1 VKTLGLLLVLT
12 AVVLAGEPVTLI
24 VLHTN
29 DLHGQLDPQPA
40 SPRRA
45 VLRGKPAGGFAHLA
59 TMVRAVR
66 KEAAGRVVL
75 LDAGD
80 IFQGTPI
87 GNETRGDA
95 VIECMNALAYHA
107 GALGNHEFDFGIP
120 NMLRL
125 VKRADF
131 PVLAANMT
139 GEMGAIKPWVIL
151 RPKGL
156 DCRIAVIG
164 LITDSTPDITSPAV
178 GRAYKFA
185 DPIATT
191 KRLVREIKAD
201 LYIVV
206 SHCGIDV
213 EKKLAESVPQL
224 ALVVG
229 GHSHTPITHTFG
241 TVLVSQTHA
250 KSLSLGRVDIEL
262 DPDTWKVLKA
272 QATLLPVDPQTTPA
286 DPALKAVIDKHR
298 AVLGKK
304 LQEVLGTLTEPA
316 QRKRGKFSSS
326 AGNWMTDVIRDV
338 GKAQIGFTNKGGLRA
353 DLEAGKVTLADV
365 YRLMPFENVVVSMD
379 LTGSDVRSLIL
390 KHLSKRHSLEWSG
403 MRVRIQRD
411 RNPEITVAGKPL
423 DDAATYRVAT
433 NSFLA
438 WGGDGFTT
446 FKRGMNRRNSGVLLR
461 DAMAE
466 DLRRRVSYAPP
477 REPRLVAE
485 KPPR

>member
-1 VKTLGLLLVLT
+1 MPSESATSKGPTCPYQYYNQANPEAHYATTGPEIWQQTDGRVSHWVCGIGTGGTISGAGKYLKEQNRDVRVVGVDTVGSVYAHYREHGELPPPDRIQPYLIDGIGEDFLPETVWWDYIDEVVTVDDKTAYRT
-12 AVVLAGEPVTLI
+12 TMELA
-24 VLHTN
+24 
-29 DLHGQLDPQPA
+29 
-40 SPRRA
+40 
-45 VLRGKPAGGFAHLA
+45 
-59 TMVRAVR
+59 R
-66 KEAAGRVVL
+66 KEA
-75 LDAGD
+75 
-80 IFQGTPI
+80 IFVGSS
-87 GNETRGDA
+87 GGA
-95 VIECMNALAYHA
+95 AAA
-107 GALGNHEFDFGIP
+107 GAGQVAASLPDSAVVVT
-120 NMLRL
+120 L
-125 VKRADF
+125 F
-131 PVLAANMT
+131 PDS
-139 GEMGAIKPWVIL
+139 GERYLSKLNQNWMQE
-151 RPKGL
+151 
-156 DCRIAVIG
+156 
-164 LITDSTPDITSPAV
+164 PAV

-272 QATLLPVDPQTTPA
+272 RATLLPVDPQTTPA
-286 DPALKAVIDKHR
+286 DPAVKAVIDKHR

-316 QRKRGKFSSS
+316 RRKRGKFSST

-353 DLEAGKVTLADV
+353 DLEAGKVTLSDV

-403 MRVRIQRD
+403 MRVRINPDIVMLPSGRD
-411 RNPEITVAGKPL
+411 SSIG
-423 DDAATYRVAT
+423 
-433 NSFLA
+433 
-438 WGGDGFTT
+438 
-446 FKRGMNRRNSGVLLR
+446 
-461 DAMAE
+461 
-466 DLRRRVSYAPP
+466 PP
-477 REPRLVAE
+477 RMGPSSRSFEA
-485 KPPR
+485 